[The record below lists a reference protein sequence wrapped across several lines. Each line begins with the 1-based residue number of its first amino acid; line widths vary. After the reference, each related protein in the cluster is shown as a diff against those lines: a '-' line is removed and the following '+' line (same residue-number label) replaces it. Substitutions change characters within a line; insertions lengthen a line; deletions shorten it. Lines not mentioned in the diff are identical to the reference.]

1 MIEKNSFKK
10 SNFLELGPGNGLL
23 LKDLIRSVYQ
33 IKKEKINYY
42 FLEKS
47 NLLKKSFLENLKTKA
62 KIIEL
67 KKFNLEQKPHYFIC
81 NEFLDALPVNQFEK
95 KNNKFYEKRITMKNK
110 TLKIINKKLDFFS
123 NEFINLKNGDVL
135 EVSPLSNLYLNKIFN
150 HINNYGGGIII
161 FDYGPFL
168 KKKIDTLQGI
178 REKKKCDFLKY
189 PYETDITYHIDFQ
202 DIKQKSSNFGLKA
215 YGPITQKKFLFFN
228 GINER
233 FISLSKKCTSNLQ
246 IKKLESQFNRLTN
259 PEGMGGL
266 IKCIYITKNQ
276 LDLGYFNE

>member
-1 MIEKNSFKK
+1 MQKISKINWLLSSHKSLSISRFVYLSLYETERGYYKKKKVGEDFVTSPQISQMFGECIAVFFSMIEKNSFKK

-110 TLKIINKKLDFFS
+110 TLKIINKKLDFF
-123 NEFINLKNGDVL
+123 FKRI
-135 EVSPLSNLYLNKIFN
+135 
-150 HINNYGGGIII
+150 H
-161 FDYGPFL
+161 
-168 KKKIDTLQGI
+168 
-178 REKKKCDFLKY
+178 
-189 PYETDITYHIDFQ
+189 
-202 DIKQKSSNFGLKA
+202 
-215 YGPITQKKFLFFN
+215 
-228 GINER
+228 
-233 FISLSKKCTSNLQ
+233 
-246 IKKLESQFNRLTN
+246 
-259 PEGMGGL
+259 
-266 IKCIYITKNQ
+266 
-276 LDLGYFNE
+276 